1 MVQRRVVVAWC
12 FCSVIE
18 RCSRSVPPLT
28 QPTSKFVRF
37 LSFSVAKC
45 FFLLRVCH
53 MGWNRLQDANSQ
65 FPQAGQPVLWDRACC
80 NAVWRA
86 FLVCSIGK
94 DKLVEGLWLSP
105 YPAEQ
110 CVSITP
116 PAARLLGETR
126 AQKYRSGCVRPNDR
140 LLYLVSCSNQ
150 CPQADGWENL
160 CEG

>member
-18 RCSRSVPPLT
+18 RYSRSVPPLT

-37 LSFSVAKC
+37 YLTMLQNAF
-45 FFLLRVCH
+45 FFLGFAIWTEIDCK
-53 MGWNRLQDANSQ
+53 MQTASS
-65 FPQAGQPVLWDRACC
+65 PQAGQPVLWDRACC

-86 FLVCSIGK
+86 FLVCSLGK
-94 DKLVEGLWLSP
+94 DRLVEGLWLSP

-110 CVSITP
+110 CVSVTP
-116 PAARLLGETR
+116 PAARLLGKTW
-126 AQKYRSGCVRPNDR
+126 AQEYRSGCARPSDR
-140 LLYLVSCSNQ
+140 LLYLVSCSHR